1 MFYYIFQSLDK
12 NLFFEN
18 FFKKQRYKQIKFQS
32 GTKFIS
38 YLNLG
43 PDTDPTNKERLCI
56 MLNSVLC
63 QPRYKSKSNNLEINL
78 LKLSEYCKYE
88 KTEFENYRFVPLTIK
103 QEDMNVNIVPESVR
117 YWVFHECIY

>member
-1 MFYYIFQSLDK
+1 
-12 NLFFEN
+12 
-18 FFKKQRYKQIKFQS
+18 
-32 GTKFIS
+32 
-38 YLNLG
+38 
-43 PDTDPTNKERLCI
+43 